1 VRLEVAPAEVQVTPG
16 QPAIVVAQVFNT
28 DDVINS
34 YVVRV
39 FGVDPTWV
47 KLDEPRLKL
56 FPGAVGMV
64 TVSIDV
70 PRTYP
75 AGELR
80 VGIEVT
86 PTVDESRR
94 QIGES
99 TLIVPANRKATMSL
113 DPLTQVGGKR
123 GTFNITLSNE
133 GNAPLNLK
141 LDALDPEDKVR
152 VVFNPPELV
161 LEPKQQV
168 IVPARASGKR
178 PFIGNPA
185 ARMLTFTASG
195 ADNPLEALASFIQR
209 PKLARGLVS
218 LIGLLIAV
226 SIFALVLTNTLGS
239 VVDVAKVSDK
249 LLERAVNGTPLAKGG
264 VANPGSAAGTITLVS
279 SGAPVAGVT
288 AELFAID
295 NPTSPIASAATA
307 ADGTYAFTG
316 LGEGS
321 FKVRFRGAGFVE
333 LWYGGGLTFEDAKE
347 VAVVLGKRTGGLD
360 MALGG
365 VPGSITGKVVGTDP
379 ADALVTLQLPPAS
392 IGSNVPAQ
400 VAQIAAGGDG
410 TFALEKVP
418 APASYEL
425 VVTKDGYATEKRVVN
440 LAAAENK
447 KDVQISLRKGD
458 GLISGTI
465 TAGGEPLGG
474 VTVTA
479 SNTANETSTISLTS
493 GSVGTFNLRNLVT
506 PSTYTLT
513 FSKDGYA
520 TQNLSVALVQ
530 GEQRTAS
537 DVALVKDKGSIAG
550 TVKRADTGPIG
561 GVKVTVGV
569 GETLLTTET
578 LSVGDVGTFLL
589 SGLPIPGTY
598 TVTFSGAGLATQV
611 RSVDLS
617 ADDGNL
623 VGVDATLTAATARVL
638 GTVKAKAPGN
648 ESDIDPVAGVTATL
662 SDGTNTWTTTSAD
675 DPEGSYVL
683 RDITPGTYTLT
694 FSQTGRVSQ
703 SVLVS
708 LAAGDSRTVD
718 AVLDPTASI
727 SGTVKRETGDSTSTP
742 LSGAFV
748 VAYKVNDYPGTITA
762 QAITDENGEY
772 TLTNLSAPEGYIIE
786 FLPPGGG
793 IAKATEQLTLR
804 AGEQHTGLDETL
816 DLGS

>member
-1 VRLEVAPAEVQVTPG
+1 MRLEVAPAEVQVAPG

-39 FGVDPTWV
+39 FGVDPAWV

-70 PRTYP
+70 PLAYP

-99 TLIVPANRKATMSL
+99 TLIVPAHRKASMSL
-113 DPLTQVGGKR
+113 DPLTQAGGKR
-123 GTFNITLSNE
+123 ATFNVTLSND
-133 GNAPLNLK
+133 GNAPLDIK
-141 LDALDPEDKVR
+141 LSALDPEDKVK
-152 VVFNPPELV
+152 VTFNPPELV
-161 LEPKQQV
+161 IEPKQQV

-178 PFIGNPA
+178 PLIGSPA

-195 ADNPLEALASFIQR
+195 ADNPLESLVSFIQR

-218 LIGLLIAV
+218 LVGLLIGV
-226 SIFALVLTNTLGS
+226 TIFALVLTNTLGH

-249 LLERAVNGTPLAKGG
+249 LLERAVNGDTTAKGG
-264 VANPGSAAGTITLVS
+264 VANPGSAGGTITLAS

-288 AELFAID
+288 AELFALD
-295 NPTSPIASAATA
+295 NPATPIASAATA

-316 LGEGS
+316 LGAGT

-333 LWYGGGLTFEDAKE
+333 IWYGGGLAFEDGKE
-347 VAVVLGKRTGGLD
+347 VEIQLGKRTGGLD

-365 VPGSITGKVVGTDP
+365 IPGSIVGKVVGTDP
-379 ADALVTLQLPPAS
+379 ADAVVTLQLPAS
-392 IGSNVPAQ
+392 ALGSATAAQ
-400 VAQIAAGGDG
+400 VAQVTAGGDG
-410 TFALEKVP
+410 AFLLEKVP

-425 VVTKDGYATEKRVVN
+425 VVTKDGYATEKRIVN

-447 KDVQISLRKGD
+447 TNVEVSLRKGD
-458 GLISGTI
+458 GLISGI
-465 TAGGEPLGG
+465 VSAAGSPLGG

-479 SNTANETSTISLTS
+479 SNTTSESSTISLTS
-493 GSVGTFNLRNLVT
+493 GTVGAFNLRNLVT
-506 PSTYTLT
+506 PGTYTLT

-520 TQNLSVALVQ
+520 SQNLSVTLDQ
-530 GEQRTAS
+530 GEQRTGS

-550 TVKRADTGPIG
+550 TVKRADVGPIG

-569 GETLLTTET
+569 GDALISTET
-578 LSVGDVGTFLL
+578 LSVGDVGTYLL

-611 RSVDLS
+611 RSIDLA

-623 VGVDATLTAATARVL
+623 TGLDATLTSSTATVT
-638 GTVKAKAPGN
+638 GTVRAKNPDVQTTIEAT
-648 ESDIDPVAGVTATL
+648 SGVTATL
-662 SDGTNTWTTTSAD
+662 TDGTNTWTTTRAD
-675 DPEGSYVL
+675 LPAGSYIL
-683 RDITPGTYTLT
+683 RDVTPGTYTLT
-694 FSQTGRVSQ
+694 FSQTGRVPQ

-708 LAAGDSRTVD
+708 LAAGDNRTVD
-718 AVLDPTASI
+718 VTLDPTASI
-727 SGTVKRETGDSTSTP
+727 AGTVSRKTGTSTTAP

-748 VAYKVNDYPGTITA
+748 VAYKVSEYPGTVTS
-762 QAITDENGEY
+762 QAITDANGNFK
-772 TLTNLSAPEGYIIE
+772 LTNLSAPEGYIIE

-793 IAKATEQLTLR
+793 VAKATQQLTLQ
-804 AGEQHTGLDETL
+804 AGQQKAGVNVTM